1 MSSQQNSKKQRAD
14 CRIKLGVSAE
24 EFEKRMKKLMREDTL
39 QNPFKSGEFRGKI
52 ADGKFYIF
60 ISEDTPKNTTDV
72 MHGTYGDGG
81 EIVWHYTKPRA
92 SYIFSGVLSLIF
104 VLVAFFFY
112 FINGLAG
119 LAFLIPVPFIVSPWF
134 RKGKAGDKFRLE
146 RKLREISNKLN

>member
-1 MSSQQNSKKQRAD
+1 MANTQSTKKQTAD
-14 CRIKLGVSAE
+14 CRMKLGVAVD

-39 QNPFKSGEFRGKI
+39 QNAFKSGEFRGKI
-52 ADGKFYIF
+52 ADGKFYMF

-72 MHGTYGDGG
+72 MHGTYGNG

-92 SYIFSGVLSLIF
+92 SYIFSGTLSLIF

-134 RKGKAGDKFRLE
+134 RKGKAGDKSKLE
-146 RKLREISNKLN
+146 KNLREISNKLS

>member
-1 MSSQQNSKKQRAD
+1 MANTQGIKKNNDDLRM
-14 CRIKLGVSAE
+14 KLGVSAE

-39 QNPFKSGEFRGKI
+39 QNAFKSGEFRGKI
-52 ADGKFYIF
+52 ADGKFYMF

-72 MHGTYGDGG
+72 MHGTYADGG
-81 EIVWHYTKPRA
+81 EIAWHYTKPRA
-92 SYIFSGVLSLIF
+92 SYIFSGALSLIF

-134 RKGKAGDKFRLE
+134 RKGKAGDKSKLE
-146 RKLREISNKLN
+146 RKLREISNKLS